1 MAIKNRPEFEKF
13 LQRLEKSSD
22 EFRVSSKE
30 KRYAKKYR
38 TARENLAHLI
48 DEDSFLEFGQFA
60 GCRSKKSKGL
70 RRASR

>member
-30 KRYAKKYR
+30 KDMLKNI
-38 TARENLAHLI
+38 EL
-48 DEDSFLEFGQFA
+48 LE
-60 GCRSKKSKGL
+60 KTL
-70 RRASR
+70 LT